1 MVGGS
6 VRVLGVALLGIRL
19 SSASAV
25 SGVGDSVGMLKVNST
40 PPGRGLGA
48 FSEAQKACPGLFT
61 RLLESHNGSLSHR

>member
-48 FSEAQKACPGLFT
+48 
-61 RLLESHNGSLSHR
+61 LLPRDGGWELCYRG